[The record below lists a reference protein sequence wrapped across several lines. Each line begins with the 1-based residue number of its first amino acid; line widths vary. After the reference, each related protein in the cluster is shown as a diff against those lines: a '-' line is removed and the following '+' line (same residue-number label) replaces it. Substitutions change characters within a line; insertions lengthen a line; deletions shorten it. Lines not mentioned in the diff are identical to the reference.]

1 MCPTTAS
8 ATSVTRRPNDGTVG
22 FGIASLT
29 WHRLPGRLH
38 RPLPML
44 ALVVI
49 GVTYTAAGLL
59 LRGGHDVGVA
69 VVLVLVLLAAACG
82 CSYSP
87 LFGRGLS
94 RVETADAS
102 DASGVL
108 MTIIQLGQVVGISL
122 PGTLFLSRVS
132 FPAPP
137 VDSGHALAITGVV
150 VGAAALVGA
159 GFAHRTRRVALDA
172 PSGSAA

>member
-1 MCPTTAS
+1 
-8 ATSVTRRPNDGTVG
+8 
-22 FGIASLT
+22 
-29 WHRLPGRLH
+29 
-38 RPLPML
+38 
-44 ALVVI
+44 
-49 GVTYTAAGLL
+49 
-59 LRGGHDVGVA
+59 VA

-102 DASGVL
+102 DAGGVL

-172 PSGSAA
+172 PSGSVA

>member
-1 MCPTTAS
+1 M
-8 ATSVTRRPNDGTVG
+8 
-22 FGIASLT
+22 
-29 WHRLPGRLH
+29 
-38 RPLPML
+38 
-44 ALVVI
+44 
-49 GVTYTAAGLL
+49 
-59 LRGGHDVGVA
+59 
-69 VVLVLVLLAAACG
+69 LVLLAAACG
-82 CSYSP
+82 CRYSP

-94 RVETADAS
+94 RVETVDAS
-102 DASGVL
+102 DAGGVL

-132 FPAPP
+132 FPAP

-172 PSGSAA
+172 PSGSVA